1 MAARKKPI
9 SDLSHGMMGIVNLIL
24 GLPLFGFVAS
34 IVSPMMAWLEAVD
47 PLLHLLA
54 LAVIC
59 LGMSF
64 WFPIIF
70 MNGWKIYLL
79 IFAAPFW
86 IAWKIFSF
94 VVDAFG
100 VLAGIGSLLVMG
112 IVGWLGF
119 VVWALGWEQT
129 PAYLLSLI
137 DRLIF
142 SLIGF

>member
-86 IAWKIFSF
+86 IVWKVFSF

-129 PAYLLSLI
+129 PAYLERALQ
-137 DRLIF
+137 

>member
-1 MAARKKPI
+1 MAARKKPV
-9 SDLSHGMMGIVNLIL
+9 SDLSFGMMGIVNLIL
-24 GLPLFGFVAS
+24 GLPLFAFAAS
-34 IVSPMMAWLEAVD
+34 IVGPMMTWLEAFD
-47 PLLHLLA
+47 GALYLLA
-54 LAVIC
+54 LAAIVFS
-59 LGMSF
+59 MQF
-64 WFPIIF
+64 WFAIIF
-70 MNGWKIYLL
+70 VNGWKIYLL

-112 IVGWLGF
+112 IVGWLSF

-137 DRLIF
+137 RQFND

>member
-1 MAARKKPI
+1 MAARKKPV
-9 SDLSHGMMGIVNLIL
+9 SDLSFGMMGIVNLIL

-34 IVSPMMAWLEAVD
+34 IVGPMMTWLEAFD
-47 PLLHLLA
+47 STLHLLA
-54 LAVIC
+54 LTAIC
-59 LGMSF
+59 LSIGF

-70 MNGWKIYLL
+70 FGAWKIYLL

-100 VLAGIGSLLVMG
+100 VLAGIGSLLMMG
-112 IVGWLGF
+112 IVGWLSF

-137 DRLIF
+137 RQFND